1 MIYRTAK
8 YHVML
13 LVMLLMFSMSST
25 SSSALENFDEWLAGL
40 RTDAIARGISVDTLD
55 AALKG
60 LKPVPRVIELDR
72 RQPEFT
78 QGFREYLNSRVSE
91 NRIKTGRR
99 LLRENSDLLEKI
111 GAKYG
116 VQPRFL
122 VAIWGLETNFGT
134 YTGGFQVIDSLA
146 TLAYDERRSSFFR
159 KELLN
164 ALAIIDEGHIK
175 APDMNGS
182 WAGAMGQVQFMP
194 SSFARFAVD
203 ADGDGRKDIWNS
215 LPDIFESAA
224 NYLAGS
230 GWNRGYIWGREVKLP
245 SDFKAETTGLDTEKT
260 LAGWQE
266 LGIRLKDGRDLPS
279 EDIKAS
285 IIMPAGDDGPA
296 LLVYENYRAIMKWN
310 NSHNYAISV
319 CHLADRLIGKGP
331 LQGRGSVAE

>member
-1 MIYRTAK
+1 MIYRAIK
-8 YHVML
+8 YHVIL
-13 LVMLLMFSMSST
+13 LVMLLIFSVSSI
-25 SSSALENFDEWLAGL
+25 SSSALESFDDWLAGL

-55 AALKG
+55 NALKG

-78 QGFREYLNSRVSE
+78 QGFREYLNARVSE
-91 NRIKTGRR
+91 NRIKIGQR
-99 LLRENSDLLEKI
+99 LLREHRDLLEKVRD
-111 GAKYG
+111 KYG

-122 VAIWGLETNFGT
+122 VAIWGLETNFGS

-164 ALAIIDEGHIK
+164 ALVILDEGHINVQ
-175 APDMNGS
+175 DMSGS

-194 SSFARFAVD
+194 SSFSRFAVD

-224 NYLAGS
+224 NYLSGS
-230 GWNRGYIWGREVKLP
+230 GWNRGYIWGREVLLP
-245 SDFKAETTGLDTEKT
+245 SGFKAETTGLDTEKT

-266 LGIRLKDGRDLPS
+266 LGIRLRDGRDLPS
-279 EDIKAS
+279 EDIKSS
-285 IIMPAGDDGPA
+285 IILPAGNDGPA
-296 LLVYENYRAIMKWN
+296 LLVYENYRAILKWN
-310 NSHNYAISV
+310 NSHNYAVSV
-319 CHLADRLIGKGP
+319 CHLADRLIWKGP
-331 LQGRGSVAE
+331 LQGRGAVSE

>member
-1 MIYRTAK
+1 MIYRAIK
-8 YHVML
+8 YHVVL
-13 LVMLLMFSMSST
+13 LVMLLIFSVSSI
-25 SSSALENFDEWLAGL
+25 SSYALESFDDWLAGL

-78 QGFREYLNSRVSE
+78 QGFREYLNKRVSE
-91 NRIKTGRR
+91 KRIKTGRR
-99 LLRENSDLLEKI
+99 LLRENRDLLEKI
-111 GAKYG
+111 RVEYG

-122 VAIWGLETNFGT
+122 VAIWGIETNFGS

-175 APDMNGS
+175 APDMSGS

-194 SSFARFAVD
+194 SSFVRFAVD

-245 SDFKAETTGLDTEKT
+245 SGFIAETTGLDTEKT
-260 LAGWQE
+260 LAKWQE

-285 IIMPAGDDGPA
+285 IILPAGDDGPA
-296 LLVYENYRAIMKWN
+296 LLVYDNYRAVLKWN
-310 NSHNYAISV
+310 YSHNYAISV

-331 LQGRGSVAE
+331 LQGRRSAAE

>member
-1 MIYRTAK
+1 MIYRAIK
-8 YHVML
+8 YHVIL
-13 LVMLLMFSMSST
+13 LVMLLMFTVSSI
-25 SSSALENFDEWLAGL
+25 SSYALESFDDWLASL
-40 RTDAIARGISVDTLD
+40 RTDAIARGVSVDTLD

-78 QGFREYLNSRVSE
+78 QGFWEYLDTRVSE

-99 LLRENSDLLEKI
+99 LLREHRDLLEKT

-116 VQPRFL
+116 VQPHYL

-175 APDMNGS
+175 APEMSGS

-230 GWNRGYIWGREVKLP
+230 GWSRGYMWGREVLLP
-245 SDFKAETTGLDTEKT
+245 SGFKAETSGLDTEKT

-285 IIMPAGDDGPA
+285 IILPAGDDAPA
-296 LLVYENYRAIMKWN
+296 LLVYKNYRAILKWN

>member
-1 MIYRTAK
+1 MRYRTAK
-8 YHVML
+8 YHVIL
-13 LVMLLMFSMSST
+13 LVILMIFSVSSI
-25 SSSALENFDEWLAGL
+25 SSYALESFDEWLANF
-40 RTDAIARGISVDTLD
+40 RTEAIAGGISVDTLD

-60 LKPVPRVIELDR
+60 LRPVPRIIELDR

-78 QGFREYLNSRVSE
+78 QGFWEYLNTRVSE
-91 NRIKTGRR
+91 NRIKTGRQM
-99 LLRENSDLLEKI
+99 LREHRDLLEKI
-111 GAKYG
+111 RAKYG
-116 VQPRFL
+116 VQPQFL
-122 VAIWGLETNFGT
+122 VAIWGLETNFGS

-159 KELLN
+159 KELFN
-164 ALAIIDEGHIK
+164 ALAILDEGHIK
-175 APDMNGS
+175 PSEMSGS

-194 SSFARFAVD
+194 SSFASFAVD

-224 NYLAGS
+224 NYLNGS
-230 GWNRGYIWGREVKLP
+230 GWSRGYIWGREVMHP
-245 SDFKAETTGLDTEKT
+245 AGFKAEITGLETEKT

-285 IIMPAGDDGPA
+285 IILPAGDDGPA
-296 LLVYENYRAIMKWN
+296 LLVYENYRAILKWN

-319 CHLADRLIGKGP
+319 CHLADRLIWKGP
-331 LQGRGSVAE
+331 LRGR